1 MLKEEK
7 NQINIIYHDD
17 NVIKFPEEI
26 TRDCQEIIKNT
37 KGILVLTK
45 NLNELELLLNFIK
58 QYKPKSK
65 SVIIMNGNS
74 SEKVISFIKKHNY
87 MDLFIKG
94 SIYCQNKQKYEKI
107 FNSNKDFIENLC
119 NDCDSIIAFIKN
131 NFHKIKSNEKFDCD
145 IIMNIFSYN
154 YDYFTNHRSVANF
167 FNKSEFID
175 SEKFNPVLIKDINND
190 KNEIYFKIYNFYD
203 SFKNNDNKK
212 FIFKYLKDEN
222 LFIPFNQLLIK
233 KNKIDFDNIGY
244 FAGNLMYRIV
254 QYGKKEGK
262 GLINAK
268 ELYKGMQIDII
279 NLFEYIKNEN
289 LLISF
294 SHFMTVTSKKDLAI
308 LNSKRNQNLSERKD
322 SHLFSVLLKID
333 YLYDNTY
340 EPSIFDL
347 SDLLPYPDEEEFIIL
362 PFTFFHIKK
371 VIFDIKKMNADIY
384 LDTIGKT
391 EILEEKV
398 KIGKKLKYDEKNHI
412 IIPS

>member
-1 MLKEEK
+1 MLREEK

-17 NVIKFPEEI
+17 NFIEFPENI
-26 TRDCQEIIKNT
+26 IDDCQEIIKNT
-37 KGILVLTK
+37 KGTLVLTK
-45 NLNELELLLNFIK
+45 NLDELKLLLNFIK

-74 SEKVISFIKKHNY
+74 SEKVIQFIKKYKY

-94 SIYCQNKQKYEKI
+94 SIYCQNIKKYEKV
-107 FNSNKDFIENLC
+107 FNSNKDFIGNLC
-119 NDCDSIIAFIKN
+119 TDCNSVINFIKSE
-131 NFHKIKSNEKFDCD
+131 FIQIKSNEKFSCD
-145 IIMNIFSYN
+145 IIINIFSYK
-154 YDYFTNHRSVANF
+154 YDYFINHRSVANF
-167 FNKSEFID
+167 FNKSESID
-175 SEKFNPVLIKDINND
+175 STKFNPALIKDINND
-190 KNEIYFKIYNFYD
+190 KKEIYFKIYNFYNL
-203 SFKNNDNKK
+203 FKNNDDKE

-233 KNKIDFDNIGY
+233 KDKIDFDNIGY
-244 FAGNLMYRIV
+244 FVGNLMYRIV
-254 QYGKKEGK
+254 HYGQKERK
-262 GLINAK
+262 GIINAK
-268 ELYKGMQIDII
+268 EFYKGMQIDII

-294 SHFMTVTSKKDLAI
+294 SNFMTVTSKKDFAI

-322 SHLFSVLLKID
+322 SHLFSVLMKID
-333 YLYDNTY
+333 YLYDNAY

-362 PFTFFHIKK
+362 PFTFFHLKK
-371 VIFDIKKMNADIY
+371 VIFDSKKMNADIY
-384 LDTIGKT
+384 LDTIGKA